1 MNGSDDKELFETAK
15 TVNIVLNFDNGHEKV
30 LDPGIWDVVKRED
43 LKELLIGYE
52 DYAHAYPVDEKQIEF
67 HKRIKEEY
75 NE

>member
-1 MNGSDDKELFETAK
+1 MNGSDDKELFETA
-15 TVNIVLNFDNGHEKV
+15 NIIHIIEKYDNGHEGVFYPDKYV
-30 LDPGIWDVVKRED
+30 LVKREE